1 MAERVWEQY
10 LTEQDKAHLAARPHR
25 TKGFGE
31 RPALLMIDLY
41 RWVFGDRPQPLLEAV
56 EEWPGSCGLAAW
68 NSLPHIQSLL
78 ATAREVGMPVVHVTG
93 LPEAH
98 SGIAGWASI
107 GPRGEGRA
115 SYMGSGGRTQRSP
128 EMHDIVDEVA
138 PIEGEAF
145 LRKSSPSPFYGT
157 PIVGHLNSLGVD
169 TLIVAG
175 ESTSGCVRASVV
187 DACTHR
193 YHTIVAE
200 ECVFDRHEAT
210 HAINL
215 FDMNQKYADVLALAD
230 IQTWMHEWQAP
241 EGYPA
246 PKAAPR

>member
-1 MAERVWEQY
+1 MAERVWDAY
-10 LTEQDKAHLAARPHR
+10 LTEQDKAHLEASGHR

-41 RWVFGDRPQPLLEAV
+41 RWVFGDRPQPLLEAIK
-56 EEWPGSCGLAAW
+56 EWPASCGLAAW
-68 NSLPHIQSLL
+68 ESLPHIQSLL

-93 LPEAH
+93 LPDSE
-98 SGIAGWASI
+98 SGIVGWASS
-107 GPRGEGRA
+107 GRSGGRA
-115 SYMGSGGRTQRSP
+115 GYMGSGSRVARTP
-128 EMHDIVDEVA
+128 GMYDIVDEVA

-145 LRKSSPSPFYGT
+145 LRKASPSPFYGT
-157 PIVGHLNSLGVD
+157 PIVGHLNALGVD

-193 YHTIVAE
+193 YRTVVVE

-210 HAINL
+210 HALNL
-215 FDMNQKYADVLALAD
+215 FDMHQKYADVLPLEEV
-230 IQTWMHEWQAP
+230 QSWMHQWQAP
-241 EGYPA
+241 KGYGVPTG
-246 PKAAPR
+246 AAG